1 MALIGVFKQD
11 LDIYLAENK
20 GRTGASKQSTN
31 DIPRISA
38 KSDGVLN
45 PGKMYSFYYYTKDEA
60 FYDSHPLVIGLGE
73 SDNGHQLGINLHYM
87 PYEARLP
94 FLTELTVSLQNQIKS
109 LTAGSA
115 LGNPSQQK
123 SITNFKW
130 EFLKRAYGK
139 KYNLTYC
146 VRQYRM
152 DRMKNPYVIG
162 YEDWYVGVVNNENQF
177 FGGNINQAQSLYYKN
192 I

>member
-1 MALIGVFKQD
+1 MALIGVFKED

-20 GRTGASKQSTN
+20 GRTGASKQSVN
-31 DIPRISA
+31 DIPRIGA
-38 KSDGVLN
+38 KSKGPLQ
-45 PGKMYSFYYYTKDEA
+45 PGRMYCFNYYTTQET
-60 FYDSHPLVIGLGE
+60 FYDTKPLVIGLGE
-73 SDNGHQLGINLHYM
+73 SDDGHQLGINLHYM

-94 FLTELTVSLQNQIKS
+94 FLTELTVSLQSQIKS
-109 LTAGSA
+109 LTKGNA

-123 SITNFKW
+123 PITNFKW